1 MIPQYWRGTMNDRTT
16 QIIPKKSAE
25 NPADCETNDST
36 FAWDRSLGKCRPNQ
50 LGIDRRGAIL
60 PKIIN
65 MTPAPEEI
73 IRFMLTGFAWTVPKK
88 IINNTSTMISIRIKD
103 KDAENTPLLH
113 PFLLTCTV
121 SLLLPRKLSRS
132 AVTIDINRT
141 AIMTATIISSHLD
154 PHRSIFP
161 SKPIWTGT
169 TAGIDDQDMA
179 RVTRGMS
186 ASKYDIMDTIDVNT
200 FFFHLF
206 FLFTKIVRLSPVIF
220 GQIHE
225 INN

>member
-73 IRFMLTGFAWTVPKK
+73 IWFMLTGFAWTVPKK

-161 SKPIWTGT
+161 SKPIW
-169 TAGIDDQDMA
+169 QEQL
-179 RVTRGMS
+179 RVST
-186 ASKYDIMDTIDVNT
+186 
-200 FFFHLF
+200 
-206 FLFTKIVRLSPVIF
+206 TKIWRESLGVRVLASMILWIQLMLIRFFSSILSF
-220 GQIHE
+220 H
-225 INN
+225 